1 MRCVPWAVAALLVVA
16 AASAS
21 VAAHEV
27 AENDPPLADA
37 GLDQRV
43 ERGTV
48 VWLDGGGSVD
58 PDGELVAHEWSIRTP
73 DGREIEPDD
82 PTAVSTTFTASTV
95 GRYEVTLTVTD
106 EHGVARSD
114 TLYVDVG
121 DPDEADDDSESPVNA
136 TTPRQPNQRPIGSI
150 DGPNSVV
157 RGERATFTADVY
169 DPDGSVTSYA
179 WSDGR
184 STREIVRTVDLP
196 AGETFS
202 FSVRVTDDDGATATF
217 RKTVRVFAPDSSAEE
232 ASASADP
239 SNEGPTARIEGPER
253 VAAGHDVTFIL
264 RGSDSDGTVVRRLWP
279 EHSGT
284 GAVVERSFPRTGTYT
299 LHGVVVDD
307 DGARATATKTVEVY
321 DEGPPV
327 VSIIGPDTATAGST
341 QEYMLEAYDPD
352 GGELTI
358 SWDPDQTQLERESD
372 RFVNYVGIDGALG
385 ESVEVSATVTDDEGN
400 TVTAVK
406 ETSVVNSIEALP
418 GKSIPHISEISSEYT
433 PDESSQTAETDTVEL
448 SSYKFSATVTHEESK
463 IVRATWRVN
472 DTNQAVIVDTLGRF
486 SGSRDTEIRHM
497 FVSDHGGKVTR
508 EVSLTAID
516 ADGDRSEQKWVSRVH
531 SVQTH
536 DDIVFYAE
544 RSDSS
549 SRKTSL
555 EVEPGEQVEF
565 IVGSNQ
571 NYRLAFGD
579 GSSARGSGTSV
590 LRNVEIAHAY
600 DDPGTYKAR
609 LISTQG
615 PNGEALKTV
624 DVRVQP
630 KSYTEYWYEISGS
643 TIERVISEERPS
655 GVGWFKKSVYDSETF
670 LTGRTVTVRADA
682 GRPSMLG
689 DDWVSRGTTV
699 ERRSRRI
706 TRVRESDPDGAGN
719 DWQLVE
725 RNVRTEERTYY
736 EDKYRWLSSKFQ
748 RSGWSYTGE
757 TRTERV
763 VVGDGHDHDR
773 ERHTRTTR
781 TCTNWDL
788 KPSPYGGFS
797 RECSNWRYDTEVWYT
812 GHDHSGSTYY
822 ETDYRYRTEVER
834 TRTVQYHEYASERQF
849 TITTETFAE
858 TDSWTEWLWERE
870 GSTVRQEYSLRKP
883 DPDSYISGSL
893 QVVEVRCGS
902 DDSHH
907 DSVMC

>member
-1 MRCVPWAVAALLVVA
+1 M
-16 AASAS
+16 
-21 VAAHEV
+21 

-106 EHGVARSD
+106 DHGVARSD

-121 DPDEADDDSESPVNA
+121 DPDGSESPTNSTA
-136 TTPRQPNQRPIGSI
+136 TAQQNQPPTGGI
-150 DGPNSVV
+150 DGPDSIV

-184 STREIVRTVDLP
+184 STREIERTVDLP

-217 RKTVRVFAPDSSAEE
+217 RKSVRVLAPGSDTED
-232 ASASADP
+232 ASADP
-239 SNEGPTARIEGPER
+239 NNEDPTARIEGPDR
-253 VAAGHDVTFIL
+253 VAVGHDATFVL
-264 RGSDSDGTVVRRLWP
+264 RGNDPDGTVVRRLWP
-279 EHSGT
+279 DRSTT
-284 GAVVERSFPRTGTYT
+284 GAVVERTFTRTGTYA
-299 LHGVVVDD
+299 LRGVVVDD

-327 VSIIGPDTATAGST
+327 VSIDGPDTASAGST
-341 QEYMLEAYDPD
+341 QEYTLEAYDPD

-358 SWDPDQTQLERESD
+358 SWDPDQTRLERESD

-385 ESVEVSATVTDDEGN
+385 ETVEVSATVTDDEGN

-418 GKSIPHISEISSEYT
+418 GKSVPHISEISSEYT
-433 PDESSQTAETDTVEL
+433 PDDSSQTSETDTVEL

-472 DTNQAVIVDTLGRF
+472 DTNQAVTVDTLGRF
-486 SGSRDTEIRHM
+486 SGTRDTEIRHM
-497 FVSDHGGKVTR
+497 FVSDYGGKVTR
-508 EVSLTAID
+508 EVSLTAVD

-536 DDIVFYAE
+536 DDILFYARGSE
-544 RSDSS
+544 SS

-555 EVEPGEQVEF
+555 ETEPGEQVEF

-579 GSSARGSGTSV
+579 GSTARGSGTSV
-590 LRNVEIAHAY
+590 LRNVEIAHTY

-615 PNGEALKTV
+615 SSGEALKTV
-624 DVRVQP
+624 DVTVQP
-630 KSYTEYWYEISGS
+630 KSYTEYWYKVTGT
-643 TIERVISEERPS
+643 TINQVVSKEKPNGI
-655 GVGWFKKSVYDSETF
+655 GWQKKSVHDSGTDF
-670 LTGRTVTVRADA
+670 TGESVTVRVDQ

-689 DDWVSRGTTV
+689 DDWVSIGTTV
-699 ERRSRRI
+699 EKRSRRI
-706 TRVRESDPDGAGN
+706 TRVRQSDPDGAGD

-748 RSGWSYTGE
+748 RPGWSYTGE

-788 KPSPYGGFS
+788 EPSPYGGFS
-797 RECSNWRYDTEVWYT
+797 RECSNWRYDTDVWYT

-822 ETDYRYRTEVER
+822 DTDYRYKTEIER
-834 TRTVQYHEYASERQF
+834 TRMVQYHEYASEREF
-849 TITTETFAE
+849 TVTTETFAK

-870 GSTVRQEYSLRKP
+870 GSTIRQEYSIKKP
-883 DPDSYISGSL
+883 APNSYVSGSL
-893 QVVEVRCGS
+893 HVVEVRCGS